1 MPSIKWIHHIAIV
14 VNDMEESLSFWR
26 DALGIPLDH
35 IKDVT
40 EQESQVAFLPIGN
53 SLIELVKPTTQNSG
67 VARYLAKRGPGMHHL
82 CIEVDNIENMLVK
95 LRNKGMRV
103 INDSSLISQDGT
115 KYVFIHPESTGGV
128 LVELYESQKEK

>member
-1 MPSIKWIHHIAIV
+1 MASIKRLHHIAV
-14 VNDMEESLSFWR
+14 VVSDMEKSLSFWR

-40 EQESQVAFLPIGN
+40 EQESQVAVLPIGN

-82 CIEVDNIENMLVK
+82 CIEVDNIENMLIK
-95 LRNKGMRV
+95 LRNKDVRV
-103 INDSSLISQDGT
+103 INDSPLISQDGT